1 MTMLVL
7 FASCSERI
15 IVSDADSLGLRFKV
29 KSMNE
34 SFYIAY
40 NSFDSIV
47 LDKKIYC
54 YSYQFH
60 YDCRYKSVEKNFY
73 CCKPICDSM
82 LCDSVVNVSK
92 SDSVKQYFP
101 FAYKEPEYYA
111 VNYKYVSDSVVT
123 LDFLDKQG
131 NLINYINRKY
141 ANNRLIVEEKYLGQ
155 DSLISKS
162 RFRYDSGNRLQN
174 KTIFY
179 ENDYVETN
187 YAYSTGEKFETGNEF
202 NYRYRFDINGR
213 ISSKKTYKGIIFLS
227 ETSFYY
233 NDYGDVVVQR
243 EVDKKGVIKKTQYE
257 YAYDSGNNWILCV
270 EYNYTGNI
278 FVRKREITYY
288 T

>member
-1 MTMLVL
+1 
-7 FASCSERI
+7 
-15 IVSDADSLGLRFKV
+15 
-29 KSMNE
+29 
-34 SFYIAY
+34 
-40 NSFDSIV
+40 
-47 LDKKIYC
+47 
-54 YSYQFH
+54 
-60 YDCRYKSVEKNFY
+60 
-73 CCKPICDSM
+73 M